1 MGREW
6 AAKAEEL
13 KGQVEVAEKNARNS
27 AAEVVKARANAADL
41 EESLD
46 ASKKEAR
53 SLAAEVKSIGE
64 QLSGG
69 GKSSVEVENLQR
81 KLGAENEEL
90 SGALEDAEAALG
102 TSEAALLKLQLEHVA
117 LKQATDRAAAA
128 KDEELETS
136 RKNHQRALAALQG
149 TIDAEVKTKADLV
162 RDKKALEGSIIELEM
177 PSKPE

>member
-1 MGREW
+1 MG
-6 AAKAEEL
+6 
-13 KGQVEVAEKNARNS
+13 
-27 AAEVVKARANAADL
+27 
-41 EESLD
+41 
-46 ASKKEAR
+46 
-53 SLAAEVKSIGE
+53 
-64 QLSGG
+64 
-69 GKSSVEVENLQR
+69 SVEVEKLQR

-117 LKQATDRAAAA
+117 LKQASDRAAAA

-162 RDKKALEGSIIELEM
+162 RDKKALEGSIIELENAVEAGGRNVADYQKTIRKLQGTIKELTVAVADETAVVTL
-177 PSKPE
+177 PVPTQSVLTLVPTNWQLHATKPVL